1 MNEFYKNVIS
11 NRSLPKE
18 FGGELASADELHNQF
33 RNEFIALR
41 DYFREEEE
49 QRKRLCEE
57 NGIRLAGESEIVN
70 TFRKLDID

>member
-33 RNEFIALR
+33 RKEFIALR

-49 QRKRLCEE
+49 QRKRTSEE
-57 NGIRLAGESEIVN
+57 NGIRPVEESEFVN

>member
-1 MNEFYKNVIS
+1 MDEFYKKVIS

-33 RNEFIALR
+33 RKEFITLR
-41 DYFREEEE
+41 DYFRGEEE
-49 QRKRLCEE
+49 QRKQLSEE
-57 NGIRLAGESEIVN
+57 NGIRPSGESEIVN